1 MDKTKL
7 KLIQETSGLNELA
20 DLIHQ
25 NARDKGFHDDQL
37 SRERFMERHL
47 LLTVCEAAE
56 AAEAIREGKMDKR
69 CDKADKM
76 FEMGLPPLTC
86 IEEELADILIRTLD
100 QCRRLGLDPLLMVRA
115 KHAYNTTRP
124 HLHGKKF

>member
-1 MDKTKL
+1 MDKNKL

-20 DLIHQ
+20 DLIYQ

-37 SRERFMERHL
+37 SRERFIERAL
-47 LLTVCEAAE
+47 FLTVSEAVEGFE
-56 AAEAIREGKMDKR
+56 ALREGRMDKR

-76 FEMGLPPLTC
+76 FDLGLPPLTC

-100 QCRRLGLDPLLMVRA
+100 QCRRLGLDPLLIVRA